1 MTTETFHLINVR
13 LPAPLAERLAA
24 AVAKRRADTANPPTR
39 SHVLREALARGLDA
53 LEREPR
59 R

>member
-1 MTTETFHLINVR
+1 MTTEAFHLINVR
-13 LPAPLAERLAA
+13 LPAALAERLAA
-24 AVAKRRADTANPPTR
+24 AVAAQRADAANPPTR

-53 LEREPR
+53 LEREAR